1 MNLLYWL
8 GDYLTSSTKQNAQTS
23 NKKKKK
29 GKTFHLRISLK
40 RKYSIQDDH
49 TPEYGTEISGQL
61 NKGKKKKKKGFKK
74 M

>member
-23 NKKKKK
+23 NKKKEKK
-29 GKTFHLRISLK
+29 KNFPPKNPLK

-61 NKGKKKKKKGFKK
+61 NKGKKKKKKRF
-74 M
+74 